1 MPRRNYANFDIAGNY
16 EVKKAAPLDNRM
28 RTPFRDELISNDWVT
43 YKGMICEVTDDG
55 DYNGLYELT
64 DTDSRTMSNWRKVT
78 SYRPSKETLDYNDYN
93 IVQSVGG
100 FSSDSGWKPLFLE
113 DYTYDQLFDIL
124 LFPIKLSIKENPIV
138 NINITPSGDI
148 YDPQQTLFQVNS
160 NVTFNMDISSSGNK
174 VQLNGQEIANPY
186 SGDISSA
193 YYTNFNGQTVD
204 LSFNGYSIVSTD
216 FSHTIL
222 NGDQSLNVYITYHDG
237 SFRPYNTNGIFDT
250 SSTDYTNN
258 NNKYRGASGEYVSQT
273 HKSTVFITGICPIYI
288 NDQDGL
294 FTQLPNDY
302 NFTETVY
309 FTVSRGVIPT
319 SPFKFAIDRVRFDY
333 LSDNSYTIIFEEDV
347 NYDNDF
353 QRRSCKFYNSTN
365 DLCHNHIVINLDT
378 VGNIS
383 YVAFETQYENPFG
396 NLVVPTNF
404 RFLVEQNE

>member
-1 MPRRNYANFDIAGNY
+1 
-16 EVKKAAPLDNRM
+16 
-28 RTPFRDELISNDWVT
+28 
-43 YKGMICEVTDDG
+43 MICEVTDDG

-78 SYRPSKETLDYNDYN
+78 SYRPSKETLAYNNYN

-100 FSSDSGWKPLFLE
+100 FSSDSNWKPLFLE

-138 NINITPSGDI
+138 NINITPSGNT
-148 YDPQQTLFQVNS
+148 YVNEQTLFHVNS
-160 NVTFNMDISSSGNK
+160 NVTFNMYIEISGNN
-174 VQLNGQEIANPY
+174 VQLNGEEIANPY
-186 SGDISSA
+186 TGDISSA

-237 SFRPYNTNGIFDT
+237 SFQPYNTNGIFDT

-273 HKSTVFITGICPIYI
+273 HKSTVFITGVCPIYI
-288 NDQDGL
+288 NDQDGS

-302 NFTETVY
+302 NLTETVY
-309 FTVSRGVIPT
+309 FTVSREVIPT
-319 SPFKFAIDRVRFDY
+319 SPLKFAIDIDRYEY
-333 LSDNSYTIIFEEDV
+333 LYENYTMIFEEDV
-347 NYDNDF
+347 DYNNNF

-365 DLCHNHIVINLDT
+365 DLCSNHIVINVNT
-378 VGNIS
+378 VGDIS
-383 YVAFETQYENPFG
+383 YVAFETQFENSFG
-396 NLVVPTNF
+396 NNAVATNF